1 MYMWG
6 VGLQWRP
13 LDNVVTSQSAGKDVY
28 GLFLLFKFWDYLLN
42 PGTGQIEIIYFL
54 KWNVIYIALGN
65 TEAPYW
71 QDGKDVYGLK
81 IFFFTI

>member
-1 MYMWG
+1 MWG
-6 VGLQWRP
+6 ARVQWRP

-28 GLFLLFKFWDYLLN
+28 VFFLLFKFWDYLLN
-42 PGTGQIEIIYFL
+42 LGTGQIEIIYFL

-71 QDGKDVYGLK
+71 QETPGTVSIY
-81 IFFFTI
+81 